1 MTQIVFLMVFQKVQS
16 DMSMPLAMPLMEQM
30 GFPAS
35 LLLMVLIS
43 LVLVNFDLNL
53 DLDYQSIIQSTFYY
67 CFDY

>member
-16 DMSMPLAMPLMEQM
+16 DMPMPLAMSLMEQM

-53 DLDYQSIIQSTFYY
+53 DLDY
-67 CFDY
+67 

>member
-16 DMSMPLAMPLMEQM
+16 DMPMPLAMSLMEQM

-43 LVLVNFDLNL
+43 LVLVNFDLNP

-67 CFDY
+67 CFAC

>member
-1 MTQIVFLMVFQKVQS
+1 MTQIVFLIVFQKVQS

-53 DLDYQSIIQSTFYY
+53 DLDY
-67 CFDY
+67 

>member
-16 DMSMPLAMPLMEQM
+16 DMPMPLAMSLMEQM

-43 LVLVNFDLNL
+43 LVLVNFDLNP
-53 DLDYQSIIQSTFYY
+53 DLDYQSIIQSTFYN
-67 CFDY
+67 CFAC

>member
-16 DMSMPLAMPLMEQM
+16 DMPMPLAMPLMEQM

-67 CFDY
+67 CFAC

>member
-16 DMSMPLAMPLMEQM
+16 DMPMPLAMSLMEQM

-67 CFDY
+67 CFAC